1 VIEPGHGMTREAFVA
16 MVTAAGDDELAAGL
30 RANGDAIL
38 AGVFGRMS
46 QALDAEAVADT
57 SAVLEWRVAA
67 APDEPPRRFQLVVA
81 DGACAVEREGSREAD
96 VVFSIAGVDFLRMV
110 TGSRDPGELFV
121 FGRLKVAGDLF
132 LAARSRT
139 FFVPP
144 EERAQR
150 ER

>member
-1 VIEPGHGMTREAFVA
+1 VIEPGQGMTREVFVA
-16 MVTAAGDDELAAGL
+16 MVTAAGDEELAAGL

-38 AGVFGRMS
+38 AGVFARMS
-46 QALDAEAVADT
+46 EALDAEAVGDT
-57 SAVLEWRVAA
+57 RAVLEWQVGAS
-67 APDEPPRRFQLVVA
+67 PDEPPRRFQLVVA
-81 DGACAVEREGSREAD
+81 DGACTVEREGAHEPD
-96 VVFSIAGVDFLRMV
+96 VVYSIAGVDFLRMV

-144 EERAQR
+144 EERG
-150 ER
+150 

>member
-1 VIEPGHGMTREAFVA
+1 VIEPGQGMTREVFVA
-16 MVTAAGDDELAAGL
+16 MVTAAGDHELAAGL

-38 AGVFGRMS
+38 SGVFGRMS
-46 QALDAEAVADT
+46 EALDADAVGAT
-57 SAVLEWRVAA
+57 RAVLEWQVAA
-67 APDEPPRRFQLVVA
+67 SPDEPPRRFQLVVA
-81 DGACAVEREGSREAD
+81 DGACTVEREGAREPD

-110 TGSRDPGELFV
+110 TGSKDPGELFV

-144 EERAQR
+144 EERA
-150 ER
+150 